1 MGGAASADARDF
13 AFAEARRWT
22 EPVWQLSNCPRYP
35 FGSLLISLY
44 RTKRRQV
51 AAALSAAETTTKH
64 IGDALTL
71 RRNQL

>member
-13 AFAEARRWT
+13 ASAEARRWT
-22 EPVWQLSNCPRYP
+22 EPVWQLSDRPRHP

-51 AAALSAAETTTKH
+51 AAGLSAAVTTTEL